1 MGTTHSADG
10 TALAFDAWGD
20 GQPLIMVDG
29 ATGYRAVSQ
38 LPGQVGDLLGREFRV
53 YAYDRRGRG
62 ESGDTAPYAPQ
73 REIEDLAAVI
83 EQAGAPALVCGFSS
97 GAVLALDAA
106 AAGLPIAKLAVFEP
120 PFIVDASRPPLPA
133 DYVEQLDT
141 AIAKGRPG
149 DAAEIFLTAAIGLP
163 GEAIGGMR
171 QSPFWPA
178 LEGVAHTIAYD
189 GRIMGT
195 TMSGAPLPTDRWA
208 SLAAPTLI
216 MYGNGTEPW
225 LITAALALAELL
237 PTGSV
242 QPVEGAQH
250 SVAAEV
256 LAPAL
261 REFALPEH
269 DATSRAAKR

>member
-1 MGTTHSADG
+1 MGTIQSADG
-10 TALAFDAWGD
+10 TTIGFDSWGD
-20 GQPLIMVDG
+20 GRPLVLVDG
-29 ATGYRAVSQ
+29 ATGHRAMSQ
-38 LPGQVGDLLGREFRV
+38 LPGQVAELLGGEFRV

-83 EQAGAPALVCGFSS
+83 EAAGAPALVCGFSS

-106 AAGLPIAKLAVFEP
+106 AAGLPIAKLALFEP
-120 PFIVDASRPPLPA
+120 PFVVDDSRPPLPA
-133 DYVEQLDT
+133 DYVERLD
-141 AIAKGRPG
+141 AAVASGQPG

-163 GEAIGGMR
+163 AEAVGGMR

-178 LEGVAHTIAYD
+178 LEAVAHTISYD
-189 GRIMGT
+189 GRIMGS

-208 SLAAPTLI
+208 ALTVPTLI

-225 LITAALALAELL
+225 LITGARALAELL
-237 PTGSV
+237 PTASLQAV
-242 QPVEGAQH
+242 DGAQH
-250 SVAAEV
+250 AVSAEV

-261 REFALPEH
+261 RQFALRVGTG
-269 DATSRAAKR
+269 A